1 MKTENAILTPDLWP
15 LLPDSPTTSLAFFTH
30 SKWTFLRSEGMTWCQ
45 RTVCNGVNGLV
56 NETARARELS
66 GAGREIQH
74 WLLLHYVENRAS
86 SRGFFFILS
95 QALVTHDD
103 AQPAALCALKCL
115 WFYACPD
122 IGTLQ
127 HLQEDSGGA
136 CRLLADGAQ
145 ILLFSRWES
154 MCLISASSG

>member
-1 MKTENAILTPDLWP
+1 MKTENATLTSDLWP
-15 LLPDSPTTSLAFFTH
+15 LLPDSPTTSLAFFAH
-30 SKWTFLRSEGMTWCQ
+30 SKWTFLRSEGMKRCQ
-45 RTVCNGVNGLV
+45 RTVCHRVNVLV
-56 NETARARELS
+56 KRNCGS
-66 GAGREIQH
+66 QGAGREIQH
-74 WLLLHYVENRAS
+74 WLLLHYAENGAS
-86 SRGFFFILS
+86 SRGFFFFLS
-95 QALVTHDD
+95 KALVTHDD

-136 CRLLADGAQ
+136 CTLLADDAQ